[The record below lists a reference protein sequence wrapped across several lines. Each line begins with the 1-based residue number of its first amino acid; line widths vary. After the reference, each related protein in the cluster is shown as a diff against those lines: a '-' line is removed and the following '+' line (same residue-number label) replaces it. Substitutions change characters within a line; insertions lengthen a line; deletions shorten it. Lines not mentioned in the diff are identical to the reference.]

1 MSEFYHV
8 TKTPITEDT
17 FERQGWTKIE
27 DNDGEEDFTYY
38 MLPIPKD
45 NPDPAALCLIT
56 SADDEHELFELNDG
70 EFVVELDI
78 FPGLGHCETEEELEL
93 LYRVLTK
100 RHIDK

>member
-1 MSEFYHV
+1 MNDIFHV

-17 FERQGWTKIE
+17 FDRQGWTKVE
-27 DNDGEEDFTYY
+27 DFDGEEHFTYY

-45 NPDPAALCLIT
+45 NPDPSALHLIS
-56 SADDEHELFELNDG
+56 SAEDEYQIFELEEG
-70 EFVVELDI
+70 EFVIEMDI
-78 FPGLGHCETEEELEL
+78 FPGIGYCETEEELEL